1 MIFCNLGSGSKGN
14 SSLIKSS
21 TTAIL
26 IDQGFSIKQLVY
38 RMNLRGI
45 DPREVEAIVLTHE
58 HTDHVSGVAPFARR
72 YRVPVYMTRRTF
84 ETINQKKFYN
94 VEVITFQSG
103 DTIKIGDILVK
114 TFHIPHDAADP
125 IGLVVSSNGKSIGV
139 LTDIGSPIESLL
151 YHIRDVNLL
160 LLESN
165 HDVFMLL
172 NGPYPLNVIRR
183 IKSRVGHL
191 SNDQAVSFFSRIR
204 DSGNL
209 EYLVLGHLSET
220 NNDPSLVKEL
230 FEGANHNDKIKI
242 EIASQDLP
250 TALIEL

>member
-1 MIFCNLGSGSKGN
+1 MIFCNLGSGSRGN
-14 SSLIKSS
+14 SSFVKSF
-21 TTAIL
+21 TTAVL
-26 IDQGFSIKQLVY
+26 VDQGFSIRQLVY
-38 RMNLRGI
+38 RMSLRGI
-45 DPREVEAIVLTHE
+45 DPREVKAIILTHE

-72 YRVPVYMTRRTF
+72 YRLPVYMTGKTF
-84 ETINQKKFYN
+84 EAINQKKFYK
-94 VEVITFQSG
+94 VEVVTFQSG
-103 DTIKIGDILVK
+103 DTIRIGDILVR

-125 IGLVVSSNGKSIGV
+125 VGLVMSSNGKSIGV

-183 IKSRVGHL
+183 IKSRMGHL

-204 DSGNL
+204 DSRSL

-220 NNDPSLVKEL
+220 NNDPSLVRKL
-230 FEGANHNDKIKI
+230 FEEANRNNKIKI